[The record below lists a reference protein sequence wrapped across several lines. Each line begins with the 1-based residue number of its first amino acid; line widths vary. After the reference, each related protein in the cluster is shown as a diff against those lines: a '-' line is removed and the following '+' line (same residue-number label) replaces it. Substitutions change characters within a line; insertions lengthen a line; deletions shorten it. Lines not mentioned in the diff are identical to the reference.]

1 MWISGKSVRSTW
13 YSPFTYKYSW
23 WATEVWKLTVVGTTS
38 IQNSGVYQ
46 KMGLTKDRKLY
57 FEAQKINVYLSERAE
72 KKFLN
77 YFSTFIRMIND
88 YSWKT
93 LCFVNKYLF
102 FFFNVSVSI
111 FLVFYM
117 KRMGKLIILQVLQ
130 VLSFTFVNN

>member
-1 MWISGKSVRSTW
+1 MWISGKSVHSTW

-72 KKFLN
+72 KKIFE
-77 YFSTFIRMIND
+77 
-88 YSWKT
+88 
-93 LCFVNKYLF
+93 LF
-102 FFFNVSVSI
+102 
-111 FLVFYM
+111 
-117 KRMGKLIILQVLQ
+117 
-130 VLSFTFVNN
+130 